1 MYVIDKVRLR
11 CVRGTITF
19 QASEEKF
26 LWKLTSGRGAIVLMD
41 WELSVGGTRDWKGF
55 CRFHLGRW
63 RFDFLCHRAFFCV
76 LGKEV
81 ESGLNKILHTTYV
94 IFRYI
99 CDSTR
104 AYFLYVK
111 LHFISSR
118 CGIFQS
124 QGWNFRE
131 NLFLCCFK
139 CYKKITKL
147 QNYKIIKYSPPH
159 ERKEKLSSLLSRL
172 PHFYFKTKTNLNN
185 VNRFD
190 NHKYNAP
197 TVHRIHCPIVQKI
210 LKLINCLFNKWI

>member
-1 MYVIDKVRLR
+1 MYVTDKVRLR

-19 QASEEKF
+19 QASKEKF
-26 LWKLTSGRGAIVLMD
+26 LWKLTSGRGAIALMD
-41 WELSVGGTRDWKGF
+41 CELSVGGTRDWKGF

-99 CDSTR
+99 CDFTR

-111 LHFISSR
+111 LHYISSR

-139 CYKKITKL
+139 CYKKNYKITKL
-147 QNYKIIKYSPPH
+147 QNNKVFTTPRT
-159 ERKEKLSSLLSRL
+159 EREIVVFVISIAAFLL
-172 PHFYFKTKTNLNN
+172 
-185 VNRFD
+185 
-190 NHKYNAP
+190 
-197 TVHRIHCPIVQKI
+197 Q
-210 LKLINCLFNKWI
+210 NKNKSQ